1 MVDLSQARR
10 APALV
15 PSAVVRMLPPAAR
28 LVLRGGPRVMK
39 VAAEALDLAI
49 ATTAC
54 SSVRHGDRAALWM
67 GPDEQ
72 LLLGPAAESDSL
84 ARLLEG
90 ALAGIPHSVVDV
102 SHRQIA
108 IEIAG
113 PRAQT
118 VLAVGCPLDL
128 HPSAFPPGMCTRT
141 VLGKAS
147 IVLWR
152 TGAEAFHVEVWRS
165 FADYTSRFLAEAAR
179 ELAC

>member
-1 MVDLSQARR
+1 MADLTQARR

-28 LVLRGGPRVMK
+28 LVLRGGPRVMQ
-39 VAAEALDLAI
+39 VAGEALDLQI
-49 ATTAC
+49 TTAAC
-54 SSVRHGDRAALWM
+54 SSARHGERAALWM
-67 GPDEQ
+67 GPDEL
-72 LLLGPAAESDSL
+72 LLLGPGSEAAGL

-90 ALAGIPHSVVDV
+90 ALAGIPHSIVDV
-102 SHRQIA
+102 SHRQVA
-108 IEIAG
+108 LEVAG
-113 PRAQT
+113 PRAPI

-128 HPSAFPPGMCTRT
+128 HPSQFPPGMCTRT

-152 TGAEAFHVEVWRS
+152 TAAEAFHVEVWRS
-165 FADYTSRFLAEAAR
+165 FADYASRFLAEAAR